1 MYTPTD
7 STSLNALAGSETNAG
22 GRIPVLARRFGS
34 WHLSLQRQPYD
45 AANLSASYDLAAAGW
60 HRTIDRLDYLPAYR
74 SLLKQALAHW
84 PTTGSAPQ
92 LQALDCGIGTGAL
105 TEALAQVCTEPLKID
120 AIDISLAMLSK
131 AGERLR
137 NIGLEVALRQANA
150 QRLPYADNSFDIV
163 MAGHMLEHLP
173 HPVAA
178 LREMVRVVRPG
189 GLVFVCI
196 TRRTLPGLWTH
207 LLWRT
212 HMVSPAEAENWL
224 HRANLLDVRCISPN
238 CTALFRQMSV
248 ACCGIKPDN
257 QSLDL

>member
-1 MYTPTD
+1 MHTPTP
-7 STSLNALAGSETNAG
+7 STLLNAPAGSETDAG
-22 GRIPVLARRFGS
+22 GRIPVFARRLGS

-45 AANLSASYDLAAAGW
+45 AAELTANYDLAAVGW
-60 HRTIDRLDYLPAYR
+60 NRTINRLDYLHAYGT
-74 SLLKQALAHW
+74 LLKQALSHW
-84 PTTGSAPQ
+84 PATGSTPQ
-92 LQALDCGIGTGAL
+92 LQALDCGTGTGAL

-120 AIDISLAMLSK
+120 AVDISLAMLSK

-137 NIGLEVALRQANA
+137 NIGLEVALRQADA

-173 HPVAA
+173 DPVAA
-178 LREMVRVVRPG
+178 LCEMVRVARPG
-189 GLVFVCI
+189 GLVFVCM
-196 TRRTLPGLWTH
+196 TRRTLLGLWIY

-224 HRANLLDVRCISPN
+224 QRANLLDVRCISPN